1 MSQLKFDDIS
11 KIISEKHSIE
21 SDTENKVIKLTAE
34 SVLDV
39 CDYLFKNSDLSF
51 DYLMCI
57 TSIDNQENGL
67 ELAYNLYSYK
77 NRHYLELRVEIKNN
91 ESIPSVESIWK
102 TADWHEREAYDMMGI
117 EFSNHPNLTRI
128 LLPEDWEGF
137 PLKKDYNE
145 SEYYHGM
152 PIPKDKTEWE

>member
-1 MSQLKFDDIS
+1 M
-11 KIISEKHSIE
+11 
-21 SDTENKVIKLTAE
+21 
-34 SVLDV
+34 LDV
-39 CDYLFKNSDLSF
+39 CRYLFEDSNLLF

-77 NRHYLELRVEIKNN
+77 NRHYLEFRITIQDNKAV
-91 ESIPSVESIWK
+91 PSVESIWK

-117 EFSNHPNLTRI
+117 EFSGHPNLTRI

-137 PLKKDYNE
+137 PLRKDYE
-145 SEYYHGM
+145 EQETYHG
-152 PIPKDKTEWE
+152 IVVPKVKEGWE

>member
-1 MSQLKFDDIS
+1 MKFDDIS
-11 KIISEKHSIE
+11 RIVSEKYNIE
-21 SDTENKVIKLTAE
+21 CDVENKVIRLTPE
-34 SVLDV
+34 SMFDV
-39 CDYLFKNSDLSF
+39 CRYLFDDSNLSF

-77 NRHYLELRVEIKNN
+77 NRHYLEFRVVIK
-91 ESIPSVESIWK
+91 SDVMVPSVESIWK

-117 EFSNHPNLTRI
+117 EFMNHPNLTRI
-128 LLPEDWEGF
+128 LLPQDWEGF
-137 PLKKDYNE
+137 PLRKDYTE

>member
-1 MSQLKFDDIS
+1 MEFDDILKIVS
-11 KIISEKHSIE
+11 DKYSVESDSENKIIRL
-21 SDTENKVIKLTAE
+21 TPENM
-34 SVLDV
+34 LDV
-39 CDYLFKNSDLSF
+39 CGHLFDDPSLLF

-77 NRHYLELRVEIKNN
+77 NRHYLELRIVIQDNKAV
-91 ESIPSVESIWK
+91 PSVESIWK

-117 EFSNHPNLTRI
+117 EFSDHPNLTRI

-137 PLKKDYNE
+137 PLRKDYEE
-145 SEYYHGM
+145 SDYYHGM

>member
-1 MSQLKFDDIS
+1 MEFVDILKIVSDKYSVESDS
-11 KIISEKHSIE
+11 ENKIIRL
-21 SDTENKVIKLTAE
+21 TPENM
-34 SVLDV
+34 LDV
-39 CDYLFKNSDLSF
+39 CGHLFDDPSLLF

-77 NRHYLELRVEIKNN
+77 NRHYLELRIVIQDNKAV
-91 ESIPSVESIWK
+91 PSVESIWK

-117 EFSNHPNLTRI
+117 EFSGHPNLTRI

-137 PLKKDYNE
+137 PLRKDYEE
-145 SEYYHGM
+145 SDYYHGM

>member
-1 MSQLKFDDIS
+1 LEFDDILKIVS
-11 KIISEKHSIE
+11 DKYSVESDSENKIIRL
-21 SDTENKVIKLTAE
+21 TPENM
-34 SVLDV
+34 LDV
-39 CDYLFKNSDLSF
+39 CGHLFDDPSLLF

-77 NRHYLELRVEIKNN
+77 NRHYLELRIVIQDNKAV
-91 ESIPSVESIWK
+91 PSVESIWK

-117 EFSNHPNLTRI
+117 EFSGHPNLTRI

-137 PLKKDYNE
+137 PLRKDYEE
-145 SEYYHGM
+145 SDYYHGM

>member
-1 MSQLKFDDIS
+1 MKFDNIS
-11 KIISEKHSIE
+11 KVLSEKYNIE
-21 SDTENKVIKLTAE
+21 SDAENQVIRLTSE
-34 SVLDV
+34 SMFDV
-39 CDYLFKNSDLSF
+39 CRYLFDNSDLLF

-77 NRHYLELRVEIKNN
+77 NRHYLEFRVAINRDEAV
-91 ESIPSVESIWK
+91 PSVESIWK

-117 EFSNHPNLTRI
+117 KFANHPNLTRI
-128 LLPEDWEGF
+128 LLPHDWEGF
-137 PLKKDYNE
+137 PLRKDYNE

>member
-1 MSQLKFDDIS
+1 MEFDDILKIVS
-11 KIISEKHSIE
+11 DKYSVESDSENKIIRL
-21 SDTENKVIKLTAE
+21 TPENM
-34 SVLDV
+34 LDV
-39 CDYLFKNSDLSF
+39 CGHLFDDPSLLF

-77 NRHYLELRVEIKNN
+77 NRHYLELRIVIQDNKAV
-91 ESIPSVESIWK
+91 PSVESIWK

-117 EFSNHPNLTRI
+117 EFSGHPNLTRI

-137 PLKKDYNE
+137 PLRKDYEE
-145 SEYYHGM
+145 SDYYHGM

>member
-1 MSQLKFDDIS
+1 MKFDDIS
-11 KIISEKHSIE
+11 RIVSEKYNIE
-21 SDTENKVIKLTAE
+21 SDAENKVIRLTPE
-34 SVLDV
+34 SMFDV
-39 CDYLFKNSDLSF
+39 CRYLFDDSNLSF

-77 NRHYLELRVEIKNN
+77 NRHYLEFRVVINRDEMV
-91 ESIPSVESIWK
+91 PSVESIWK

-117 EFSNHPNLTRI
+117 EFMNHPNLTRI
-128 LLPEDWEGF
+128 LLPQDWEGF
-137 PLKKDYNE
+137 PLRKDYTE